1 MDGTK
6 VRANNSIKRSF
17 TPELTA
23 KKLHYIEEQI
33 QKLEAYL
40 DDMDSYDEREE
51 TLHLDIPREKM
62 PDKLKELR
70 ERASK
75 YRGFQ
80 SRFRAGEK

>member
-6 VRANNSIKRSF
+6 VRANNSIKRAF

-40 DDMDSYDEREE
+40 DDMDSYDERE
-51 TLHLDIPREKM
+51 
-62 PDKLKELR
+62 
-70 ERASK
+70 
-75 YRGFQ
+75 
-80 SRFRAGEK
+80 